1 MDASF
6 GGEVRYFFQTTG
18 KQFLDN
24 LQELLEVLRDHFGDL
39 LWRGAIIVFIFF
51 CAGLLLRGISFLTS
65 RTMERNKKLLPQYQ
79 SRRVD
84 TLMTLT
90 RSAARYLI
98 YFAAFLL
105 ALAQF
110 GTGMAQS
117 VLLAVGS
124 IGGIAF
130 GFGAQNLVKD
140 VVTGLFMI
148 FENQF
153 SVGDFIQT
161 EDATGTVEATAIR
174 VTYLRS
180 VKGDQIIIPNGSIQR
195 VINYTRGS
203 YVATITVSTAYEAN
217 TRQVMGIM
225 EEALQEYGETH
236 RELIEEMPVVRGID
250 TFGESSIDISV
261 ACKVKPMKQWEVERG
276 MRLAIKETFDRR
288 GVEFPYP
295 RMVTIPWEDHLSP
308 PPAEEDLPPFGWT
321 PAPVPEF
328 EEDELLDAGLEDG
341 EEDDGENGDDGED
354 DGGEDD
360 GGTLR

>member
-1 MDASF
+1 MDSTF
-6 GGEVRYFFQTTG
+6 SGEARQFFSITG

-24 LQELLEVLRDHFGDL
+24 LWALLGFLHDSFGNL
-39 LWRGAIIVFIFF
+39 LWRIVVIVLIFF
-51 CAGLLLRGISFLTS
+51 FANLLMAGISRFTR
-65 RTMERNKKLLPQYQ
+65 RTMEKNRQLLPQRQ

-84 TLMTLT
+84 TIMTLI

-98 YFAAFLL
+98 YFAASLL

-110 GTGMAQS
+110 GTGMAQN

-153 SVGDFIQT
+153 SVGDYIQT

-180 VKGDQIIIPNGSIQR
+180 FKGDQIIIPNGSIER

-203 YVATITVSTAYEAN
+203 YMAVIVVSTAYEAN
-217 TRQVMGIM
+217 TRQVMEIM
-225 EEALQEYGETH
+225 KEALREYGEAH
-236 RELIEEMPVVRGID
+236 QELIEEMPVVRGID
-250 TFGESSIDISV
+250 AFGQCSVDISI

-276 MRLAIKETFDRR
+276 MRLAIKEAFDRR

-295 RMVTIPWEDHLSP
+295 RVVTVPWSDHRSSP
-308 PPAEEDLPPFGWT
+308 KETEESSLPPFGWT
-321 PAPVPEF
+321 PTPAPKF
-328 EEDELLDAGLEDG
+328 EDDDLLGASLEDEADGDDDDG
-341 EEDDGENGDDGED
+341 EEDK
-354 DGGEDD
+354 
-360 GGTLR
+360 